1 MPPDTPRLVNFIY
14 NNFNINISIF
24 HLTLAKL
31 NWVWY
36 GHDVG
41 VTLV

>member
-24 HLTLAKL
+24 HLAKL